1 MHDEIDD
8 MPQDDPDRE
17 SADAA
22 PLRPPPAEE
31 EELSVEAAETV
42 AGGGDGDEGHP
53 RGGELPAVPVIPA
66 ARDPEPPEVRPPLA
80 GERSGERSFGTW
92 LRRQRE
98 MRDIDLREIADKTKI
113 SLRYLKAMEQDRFE
127 LLPAPLF
134 ARGFL
139 REYAKYVG
147 LNADEVVNYYL
158 SAHEGAGEN
167 DELDQTRDRRYSGS
181 SGPAT
186 KGALMVLVL
195 IVGVALAAYFLFWR
209 QSREGSSA
217 ASRPPIAAPPAVE
230 VPEST
235 VPPPPE
241 AESTAPIVV
250 TLDFTQQCWIEA
262 SVDGE
267 PVLSRLFV
275 AGESSQL
282 EAQAGVTLDSIGNAG
297 GVEVQVNGI
306 PFELGAG
313 EGETVH
319 GVTIDLGTVQ
329 RLRRRAG

>member
-1 MHDEIDD
+1 VHDEIDD

-17 SADAA
+17 SAGGA
-22 PLRPPPAEE
+22 PLRITAVDDDEPPVPPAPAVAADDGHPRAD
-31 EELSVEAAETV
+31 ELPPVPEAAE
-42 AGGGDGDEGHP
+42 AH
-53 RGGELPAVPVIPA
+53 
-66 ARDPEPPEVRPPLA
+66 PPLA
-80 GERSGERSFGTW
+80 GERGGERSFGTW

-158 SAHEGAGEN
+158 SAHEGAGE
-167 DELDQTRDRRYSGS
+167 DEELERTRDRRFSGTGS

-186 KGALMVLVL
+186 RGALMVLVL
-195 IVGVALAAYFLFWR
+195 IVVVALGAYFLFWR
-209 QSREGSSA
+209 QSRDGSA
-217 ASRPPIAAPPAVE
+217 ASRPPIAAPPAIE

-241 AESTAPIVV
+241 VESSAPIVV
-250 TLDFTQQCWIEA
+250 TLDFTQQCWVEA

-267 PVLSRLFV
+267 HTLSKLFV

-282 EAQAGVTLDSIGNAG
+282 EGQASVTLESVGNAG

-306 PFELGAG
+306 PFDLGAG

-319 GVTIDLGTVQ
+319 DLTIDLGTVQ